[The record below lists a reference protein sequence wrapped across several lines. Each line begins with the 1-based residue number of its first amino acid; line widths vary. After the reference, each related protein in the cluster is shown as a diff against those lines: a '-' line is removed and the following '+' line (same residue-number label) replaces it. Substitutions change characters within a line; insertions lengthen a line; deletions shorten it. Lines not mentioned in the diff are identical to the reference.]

1 MCGALASAD
10 EAPVDASKQAS
21 GSDLSIERRTWST
34 LRRPTVVMSVLST
47 VLLLCAVSYFALRG
61 FTPRGRSILLIQRT
75 PAGPSV
81 EVTAS
86 EPSIKSS
93 SAPLNGSDQP
103 PAKDTN
109 LRSARPRPEGISET
123 EDESPTEL
131 WNRVRKGNTG
141 AEVALAKLY
150 LEGTVVEPSCEQAHL
165 LLLAASRKQSK
176 AADDLLAGAYAKQCP

>member
-10 EAPVDASKQAS
+10 EAPLDASKQAS

-34 LRRPTVVMSVLST
+34 LRRPTVVISVMSM
-47 VLLLCAVSYFALRG
+47 VLLLSAVSYVTLRG
-61 FTPRGRSILLIQRT
+61 FKLQGRSIQSIQRT
-75 PAGPSV
+75 PAGNSV
-81 EVTAS
+81 EATAS
-86 EPSIKSS
+86 EPNIKSA
-93 SAPLNGSDQP
+93 SAPLNESDQS
-103 PAKDTN
+103 PAKDAN
-109 LRSARPRPEGISET
+109 LRSARPRPEGISKT
-123 EDESPTEL
+123 EDENPTEL
-131 WNRVRKGNTG
+131 WSRVRKGNTG

>member
-10 EAPVDASKQAS
+10 EAPLDAGKPAS

-34 LRRPTVVMSVLST
+34 LRRPAVVISVMST
-47 VLLLCAVSYFALRG
+47 VLLLCTVSYFALRG
-61 FTPRGRSILLIQRT
+61 RSIQRT

-81 EVTAS
+81 GATAS
-86 EPSIKSS
+86 EPNIKSAF
-93 SAPLNGSDQP
+93 APLNGSDQP
-103 PAKDTN
+103 PAKDTD
-109 LRSARPRPEGISET
+109 LHSARPRPGEISKT
-123 EDESPTEL
+123 EDENPTEL
-131 WNRVRKGNTG
+131 WSRVRKGNTG